1 MAVIVFAEN
10 WNGKFKKLSFELVS
24 YGSKVAGMLNT
35 SNVVLSIGDV
45 ENEELNK
52 LGDYGADKI
61 IKIQHEKLKNLDNK
75 AYTSVIAQVAE
86 KEGASVLLLSH
97 NNTGKALAPR
107 LSVKLKAGLG
117 SALIQLPASVE
128 PFTVCK
134 KVFSG
139 KAFAYITIKSDI
151 KILTLMQNSFE
162 SVLSQNNATIE
173 SFSPELD
180 EGISKTEVTD
190 VQKQTGKI
198 ILTDAEI
205 IVSGGRGMRSTDNWG
220 PLEELAELL
229 GAATAC
235 SRPVSDEEWRPH
247 SEHVGQ
253 TGKIIAPNLYI
264 ACGISGAIQHL
275 AGVSSSKYIV
285 AINEDNE
292 APIFEAADYGIVGDV
307 HKVLPELIK
316 IIKEFKSEN

>member
-1 MAVIVFAEN
+1 MAVIVFTEN
-10 WNGKFKKLSFELVS
+10 WDGKFKKLSFELVS

-45 ENEELNK
+45 ENDKLNK

-61 IKIQHEKLKNLDNK
+61 IQVQHEKLKNLDNK

-86 KEGASVLLLSH
+86 KEDASVLLLSH

-162 SVLSQNNATIE
+162 TVLSQNNATIE

-180 EGISKTEVTD
+180 EGIIKTEVTD

-205 IVSGGRGMRSTDNWG
+205 IVSGGRGMRSSDNWG

-235 SRPVSDEEWRPH
+235 SRPVSDEEWRPN

-253 TGKIIAPNLYI
+253 TGKIVAPNLYI

-316 IIKEFKSEN
+316 TIKEFKSEN